1 LDIQLSQNF
10 VNFVLLFSNNMDKK
24 EEIYPEGEPGMP
36 QYRKLYEVL
45 RKNILNGVYREGEL
59 LPSEN
64 ELCAVYGLTRPTVR
78 HALDELVRE
87 GLIKKQKG
95 KGSIVHSLPTG
106 IGILSVSGTTTA
118 LGNQDLKTRIIS
130 GPEVRK
136 WDRGFF
142 FPLPDPYIESGC
154 IYMERLRLVNGK
166 PLFYDITYLP
176 NINLPRFTSRRFED
190 RSLFDTLRQHYRIE
204 VTGGEQRLWAIP
216 ATKEIAGFLE
226 MKPGE
231 PVLHLERKID
241 TNRVGYSF
249 FSSLYCNTSEH
260 ALFGLF

>member
-1 LDIQLSQNF
+1 
-10 VNFVLLFSNNMDKK
+10 MDDSEKFQDAD
-24 EEIYPEGEPGMP
+24 PGLP

-45 RKNILNGVYREGEL
+45 RSHILNGVYREGDL

-64 ELCAVYGLTRPTVR
+64 ELCTVYGLTRPTVR

-95 KGSIVHSLPTG
+95 KGSIVHALPTG
-106 IGILSVSGTTTA
+106 IGILSVAGTTTA
-118 LGNQDLKTRIIS
+118 LGDRNLETRIIT
-130 GPEVRK
+130 GPEVRR
-136 WDRGFF
+136 WEENFF

-166 PLFYDITYLP
+166 PLFYDISYLP
-176 NINLPRFTSRRFED
+176 NINLPRFTTRSFENK
-190 RSLFDTLRQHYRIE
+190 SLFDTLRRHYRIE
-204 VTGGEQRLWAIP
+204 VTGGEQCLWAIP
-216 ATKEIAGFLE
+216 AAPDIAGYLQIDTG
-226 MKPGE
+226 K

-249 FSSLYCNTSEH
+249 YSSLYCNTKDY
-260 ALFGLF
+260 ALTGKF

>member
-1 LDIQLSQNF
+1 
-10 VNFVLLFSNNMDKK
+10 MDTNEK
-24 EEIYPEGEPGMP
+24 YPEGEAHLP

-45 RKNILNGVYREGEL
+45 RRHILSGVYREGDL

-64 ELCAVYGLTRPTVR
+64 ELCTVYGLTRPTVR
-78 HALDELVRE
+78 HALDQLVRE

-106 IGILSVSGTTTA
+106 IGILSVAGTTTA
-118 LGNQDLKTRIIS
+118 LGNQHLETRIIR
-130 GPEVRK
+130 GPVVKSWEE
-136 WDRGFF
+136 DFF
-142 FPLPDPYIESGC
+142 FPLPDLYRESGC

-166 PLFYDITYLP
+166 PLFYDITWLP
-176 NINLPRFTSRRFED
+176 NINLPRFTSRSFENK
-190 RSLFDTLRQHYRIE
+190 SLFDTLRRHYQIE

-216 ATKEIAGFLE
+216 ATVDIAGFLDMRE
-226 MKPGE
+226 GE

-241 TNRVGYSF
+241 TNRVGFSF

-260 ALFGLF
+260 ALFGQF